1 MAKSAA
7 KKIESTGYKR
17 KLFII
22 MVAML
27 IHSLIVQAEL
37 GIQNTFRISQ
47 QHFSQAYPDSD
58 EKTELTKSE
67 AALPDIMLTPGEKRK
82 IILKSLSQQTVV
94 QAHTEPNVLTHY
106 AVKDLDLLNGSTLSP
121 DHSILKSLGNPMTVS
136 GEIMLANMLI
146 TPTVN
151 ISELEKRQSTIQHL
165 INNPKVMAQLEHH
178 LRRFSTNED
187 GIISLLDPSDT
198 IYKGLFQSLDA
209 TTQFGMNPKTS
220 NEKEASRRFIE
231 GLNLLGLGFMPT
243 YLYYHSSHPL
253 HLASGLTLYCLTLYL
268 TQRSALREKH
278 YYTYVMERSRRPGLA
293 LFEARELWMTLENH
307 PLFHNVLLFYPELSK
322 LYHSGEFR
330 EIFAL
335 LQGAPASPIRSTWQ
349 YYTSHMGC
357 YHMALE
363 LMQKHKNAM
372 LHILEAVGEVDA
384 WLTIAKLVSQGQE
397 RANNP
402 MTFATYIPEHHS
414 PYLRLDR
421 FWNPHLSPAIAVP
434 NSIEIGAQHPLNTII
449 TGPNAAGKSTN
460 MEGIAIAVLLA
471 QTFGIAPAH
480 HMEITPFSLIH
491 THMDISSEVAA
502 GLSTFKAESVR
513 AIELMEHI
521 ESMEAYQFSL
531 TLMDEIF
538 SSTNPIEGEAGTY
551 GYLKII
557 SNNRN
562 SINIC
567 TTHYPRPTLLADE
580 YPGIFQNMH
589 VHAEITSDGRLIY
602 DYLLKPG
609 YSEQHIAIKILEDEG
624 IQSEFLDIATDII
637 KHPENY
643 PLHNRRR

>member
-1 MAKSAA
+1 MPISAV
-7 KKIESTGYKR
+7 KKPETKR
-17 KLFII
+17 YQNKLFII
-22 MVAML
+22 IFGFL
-27 IHSLIVQAEL
+27 IHPLDIQAEL
-37 GIQNTFRISQ
+37 GIKNTYQTSQ
-47 QHFSQAYPDSD
+47 QHFSQAYPDSN
-58 EKTELTKSE
+58 EKIESKE
-67 AALPDIMLTPGEKRK
+67 VKGELPDIILSPGEKRK
-82 IILKSLSQQTVV
+82 IVLKSLTQQTVD
-94 QAHTEPNVLTHY
+94 QASSTNKILTHY
-106 AVKDLDLLNGSTLSP
+106 AVKDLDLLNGPTQSP
-121 DHSILKSLGNPMTVS
+121 DHSILKSLGTPITVS

-146 TPTVN
+146 TPTTDINV
-151 ISELEKRQSTIQHL
+151 LKKRQSTIQYLIDNPIIMARLENHL
-165 INNPKVMAQLEHH
+165 Q
-178 LRRFSTNED
+178 RFSANED

-198 IYKGLFQSLDA
+198 VYKGLFQSLDA

-231 GLNLLGLGFMPT
+231 SLNLLSLGFMPT
-243 YLYYHSSHPL
+243 YLYYNSSHPL
-253 HLASGLTLYCLTLYL
+253 HLVSGLTLYGLTLYL
-268 TQRSALREKH
+268 TQRSAKRERK

-293 LFEARELWMTLENH
+293 LFEARKLWMTLEDH
-307 PLFHNVLLFYPELSK
+307 APFHEVLLSYPELARLDYSK
-322 LYHSGEFR
+322 EFR
-330 EIFAL
+330 EMLAL
-335 LQGAPASPIRSTWQ
+335 LKKPPESPVRSNWH

-363 LMQKHKNAM
+363 LMQKHKSS
-372 LHILEAVGEVDA
+372 LLYILKAVGEVDA
-384 WLTIAKLVSQGQE
+384 WLTIARLVSQGQQRE
-397 RANNP
+397 SNP
-402 MTFATYIPEHHS
+402 ITFAKYIPEHAS

-421 FWNPHLSPAIAVP
+421 FWNPHLSPAVAVP
-434 NSIEIGAQHPLNTII
+434 NSIEIGAQLPLNTII

-471 QTFGIAPAH
+471 QTFGIVPAH
-480 HMEITPFSLIH
+480 HIEITPFSLIH

-513 AIELMEHI
+513 AIELMDHI
-521 ESMEAYQFSL
+521 ENMAESQFSL

-562 SINIC
+562 CINIC

-589 VHAEITSDGRLIY
+589 VHADITSDGRLVY
-602 DYLLKPG
+602 DYLLKSG
-609 YSEQHIAIKILEDEG
+609 FSEQHIAIKILEDEG

-637 KHPENY
+637 KYPERY
-643 PLHNRRR
+643 PLQNRRL

>member
-1 MAKSAA
+1 MQRSAVTKTA
-7 KKIESTGYKR
+7 PTGFKK

-22 MVAML
+22 ITGIFINTL
-27 IHSLIVQAEL
+27 NVQAEL
-37 GIQNTFRISQ
+37 GIQNTYRISQ

-58 EKTELTKSE
+58 EKTELKDDKSE
-67 AALPDIMLTPGEKRK
+67 LPDIILTPGEKRK
-82 IILKSLSQQTVV
+82 IVLKSLTQQTIG
-94 QAHTEPNVLTHY
+94 QASSENKILTHY

-121 DHSILKSLGNPMTVS
+121 DHSILKRLGTPVTVS

-146 TPTVN
+146 TPTTDINV
-151 ISELEKRQSTIQHL
+151 LEKRQSTIQYL
-165 INNPKVMAQLEHH
+165 IDHPVVMAKLENH
-178 LRRFSTNED
+178 LRLFATNED

-231 GLNLLGLGFMPT
+231 SLNLLGLGFMPT
-243 YLYYHSSHPL
+243 YLYYNSSHPL
-253 HLASGLTLYCLTLYL
+253 HLASGLTLYALTLYL
-268 TQRSALREKH
+268 TQRSARRERN

-293 LFEARELWMTLENH
+293 LFEARKLWVTLEKH
-307 PLFHNVLLFYPELSK
+307 PLFHDVFLSYPELSR
-322 LYHSGEFR
+322 LDHSR
-330 EIFAL
+330 ELRGMLAL
-335 LQGAPASPIRSTWQ
+335 LKEAPDSPIRSIWQ
-349 YYTSHMGC
+349 YYTTHMGC

-363 LMQKHKNAM
+363 LMQKHKNSM
-372 LHILEAVGEVDA
+372 LYILKAVGEVDA
-384 WLTIAKLVSQGQE
+384 WLTIARLVSQGQKRE
-397 RANNP
+397 NNP
-402 MTFATYIPEHHS
+402 ITFAKYIPEHHS
-414 PYLRLDR
+414 PYLKLDR
-421 FWNPHLSPAIAVP
+421 FWNPHLSPAVAVP
-434 NSIEIGAQHPLNTII
+434 NSIEIGAQLPLNTII

-471 QTFGIAPAH
+471 QTFGIAPARH
-480 HMEITPFSLIH
+480 IEITPFSLIH

-513 AIELMEHI
+513 AIELMDHI
-521 ESMEAYQFSL
+521 ENMEAYQFSL

-567 TTHYPRPTLLADE
+567 TTHYPRPTLLAEE

-589 VHAEITSDGRLIY
+589 VHAEITSDGRLVY

-637 KHPENY
+637 KYPERY
-643 PLHNRRR
+643 PLQNRRH

>member
-1 MAKSAA
+1 MPIPAV
-7 KKIESTGYKR
+7 KKIEPKR
-17 KLFII
+17 YRKKLFII
-22 MVAML
+22 LLGFL
-27 IHSLIVQAEL
+27 IHPLDIQAKL
-37 GIQNTFRISQ
+37 GIQNTYQISQ
-47 QHFSQAYPDSD
+47 QHFSQAYPDSN
-58 EKTELTKSE
+58 EKIESKESE
-67 AALPDIMLTPGEKRK
+67 GELPDIILTPGEKRK
-82 IILKSLSQQTVV
+82 IVLKSLTQQTID
-94 QAHTEPNVLTHY
+94 QASSTNNILTHY

-121 DHSILKSLGNPMTVS
+121 DHSILKSLGTPVTVS
-136 GEIMLANMLI
+136 GEIMLANLLI
-146 TPTVN
+146 TPTTDINV
-151 ISELEKRQSTIQHL
+151 LKKRQSTLQYLIDHPMIMAKLENHL
-165 INNPKVMAQLEHH
+165 Q
-178 LRRFSTNED
+178 RFSTNED

-231 GLNLLGLGFMPT
+231 SLNLLGIGFMPT
-243 YLYYHSSHPL
+243 YLYYNSSHPL
-253 HLASGLTLYCLTLYL
+253 HVVSGLTLYGLTLYL
-268 TQRSALREKH
+268 TQRSARREKN

-293 LFEARELWMTLENH
+293 LFEARKLWMTLENH
-307 PLFHNVLLFYPELSK
+307 PPFHDVLLSYPELSRLDYSK
-322 LYHSGEFR
+322 EFR
-330 EIFAL
+330 EMLAL
-335 LQGAPASPIRSTWQ
+335 LKAASKSPVRSTWQ

-363 LMQKHKNAM
+363 LMQKHKSSM
-372 LHILEAVGEVDA
+372 LYILKAVGEVDA
-384 WLTIAKLVSQGQE
+384 WLTIAKLVSQGLKRE
-397 RANNP
+397 SNP
-402 MTFATYIPEHHS
+402 ITFAKYIPEHSS

-421 FWNPHLSPAIAVP
+421 FWNPHLSPAVAVP
-434 NSIEIGAQHPLNTII
+434 NSIEIGAQLPLNTII

-480 HMEITPFSLIH
+480 HIEITPFSLIH

-521 ESMEAYQFSL
+521 ENMAEHQFSL

-551 GYLKII
+551 GYLKIM
-557 SNNRN
+557 SNNQN

-589 VHAEITSDGRLIY
+589 VHAKITSDGRLVY
-602 DYLLKPG
+602 DYLLKSG

-637 KHPENY
+637 KHPERY
-643 PLHNRRR
+643 PLQNRRL